1 MIIHHILSFP
11 FIHIFIENIFD
22 CCDLGVINSDHCIYS
37 HIHIAFDSLILTH
50 FDIERMRPNFHLE
63 NQYEKY
69 NDTVLSLIKSISI
82 KKIRQ
87 VIK

>member
-22 CCDLGVINSDHCIYS
+22 CCDLVVINSDHCIYS

-50 FDIERMRPNFHLE
+50 FDIERMRPNFHLDK
-63 NQYEKY
+63 YEIY
-69 NDTVLSLIKSISI
+69 DDTVNSLSKSTTIKQTRQII
-82 KKIRQ
+82 K
-87 VIK
+87 